1 MGRGLKAGITSNYVL
16 VVSTAFP
23 LVGGALDCGACTV
36 CLTYVLSP
44 GSESRYK
51 GEANEQCV
59 ETGLNR
65 DLQRCCSG
73 METPISC
80 GRVPD
85 LELVDLCAIK
95 DPANDVVSRQDDL
108 ATAVVQRDHLGCERQ
123 IILDPRSA
131 MQGGVSSI
139 KYAHRTKS

>member
-1 MGRGLKAGITSNYVL
+1 MSA
-16 VVSTAFP
+16 AFP
-23 LVGGALDCGACTV
+23 LPGGALNSGACAIS
-36 CLTYVLSP
+36 LTYVLSP
-44 GSESRYK
+44 CSESRYE
-51 GEANEQCV
+51 GEANEQCM

-73 METPISC
+73 VETPISC

-108 ATAVVQRDHLGCERQ
+108 ATAVVQRDHLGCGRQ
-123 IILDPRSA
+123 LILDPRSA
-131 MQGGVSSI
+131 MKGGVRSI
-139 KYAHRTKS
+139 EYAHRTKS